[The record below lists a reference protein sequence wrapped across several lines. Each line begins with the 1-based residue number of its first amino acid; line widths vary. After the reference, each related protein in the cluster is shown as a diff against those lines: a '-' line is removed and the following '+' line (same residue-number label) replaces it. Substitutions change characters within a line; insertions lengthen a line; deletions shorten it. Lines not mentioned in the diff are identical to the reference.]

1 MTVCI
6 SRRWESFYHPH
17 GSTDNGC
24 NNDNYVD
31 NRNDNDTN
39 SNSDYNIIDCNN
51 YSNTNYN
58 YKISNHINDST
69 NNYNDYNN
77 DETIILKKELQ

>member
-39 SNSDYNIIDCNN
+39 SNSDYNIIDYNCDNFSNN
-51 YSNTNYN
+51 NYN
-58 YKISNHINDST
+58 YEISDNINDST
-69 NNYNDYNN
+69 NNYNN